1 MRQDNV
7 VGDFYEDELD
17 ATDSPIKAYL
27 KETTATPSKDFNNDE
42 EVLNTVA

>member
-17 ATDSPIKAYL
+17 ATDSPVKAYL
-27 KETTATPSKDFNNDE
+27 KETTATPSKDYHDE